1 MILFNRF
8 SHTWLSIYFVFFS
21 AALFAEQSAVIKGRV
36 TDSKNKPIEF
46 ATATLLNSSTKELF
60 KGQICNEKGE
70 FVIEKVKPGEYIL
83 AVTMVGY
90 SKSESEKLTI
100 DPKSSKVV
108 EKNVVLAESSHQL
121 GNVEVVAKKKFIEQ
135 TVDKMIVNPEAS
147 ITAASENV
155 YEILRKLPGVTIDNS
170 DNISM
175 KGKQNVKILIDEKP
189 TYVSAT
195 QLASML
201 KGMQGKNVDRIEIIE
216 NPSARYDAEGN

>member
-1 MILFNRF
+1 MILINRF

-155 YEILRKLPGVTIDNS
+155 YEILRKLPGVTIVNS

-189 TYVSAT
+189 TYVSVT

>member
-1 MILFNRF
+1 M
-8 SHTWLSIYFVFFS
+8 
-21 AALFAEQSAVIKGRV
+21 
-36 TDSKNKPIEF
+36 
-46 ATATLLNSSTKELF
+46 
-60 KGQICNEKGE
+60 
-70 FVIEKVKPGEYIL
+70 
-83 AVTMVGY
+83 
-90 SKSESEKLTI
+90 
-100 DPKSSKVV
+100 
-108 EKNVVLAESSHQL
+108 
-121 GNVEVVAKKKFIEQ
+121 AKKKFIEQ